1 MARRFWD
8 LWRSTSESAIEEG
21 LHLKHLHEYTRSLFA
36 FRNEGT
42 PEAKAR
48 TEETQARIYEL
59 VGRHANFC
67 SGVKANPWHPFAN
80 EAQHTAF
87 TAAGK
92 YSDNLTQW
100 KARLHD
106 LRRVTGELE
115 KPVRGVAHGRRNRGV
130 KKVAT
135 DESIMG
141 LVDLVPTYVGPT
153 RAFRGRCFRIRCVR
167 RTVFVVGCHSKASR
181 SPQRYCRS

>member
-8 LWRSTSESAIEEG
+8 LWRSITESAIKEK

-67 SGVKANPWHPFAN
+67 SGVKANPWHPFDN

-100 KARLHD
+100 QARLRD

-167 RTVFVVGCHSKASR
+167 ITVCVVGCLSKASR
-181 SPQRYCRS
+181 SPPRYCRS